1 MRILIKGIYHER
13 TEDAPFVGAL
23 ICANNCNFN
32 CEDCINNDLKYSAG
46 YYMEDIDII
55 NNIKSNPF
63 NKGIILAGLEW
74 TLQPKEMLRLIE
86 LALENSLEVILYTG
100 MDENALFN
108 KFPQLKTTNIYVKCG
123 RYDKNLKVDN
133 YRIYGVNL
141 ASSNQKI
148 IKCPI

>member
-63 NKGIILAGLEW
+63 NKGVILAGLEW

-86 LALENSLEVILYTG
+86 LALENSLEIILYTG
-100 MDENALFN
+100 MDEEELRN
-108 KFPQLKTTNIYVKCG
+108 KFPELFTKKIYIKVGK
-123 RYDKNLKVDN
+123 YNKKLKVDN
-133 YRIYGVNL
+133 YMIYGVKL

-148 IKCPI
+148 IEIMI